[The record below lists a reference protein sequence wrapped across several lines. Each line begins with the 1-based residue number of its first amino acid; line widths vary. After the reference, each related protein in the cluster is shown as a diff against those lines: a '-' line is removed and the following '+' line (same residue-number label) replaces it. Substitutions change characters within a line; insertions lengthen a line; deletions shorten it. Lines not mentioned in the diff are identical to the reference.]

1 MMRNKEMTMKTHKE
15 NCIYHV
21 VARFEER
28 FKKED
33 FIYKSKKF
41 GVVDFT
47 NEVINA
53 ITNAPKA
60 GIFVPGG
67 KGDCVIFKIKYNDT
81 KPVFVV
87 WNKVVDCAVTVLTG
101 EMFTNIAMRDKKKSS
116 IPYNGYNS

>member
-47 NEVINA
+47 NEVVNA
-53 ITNAPKA
+53 IWNAPKA

-67 KGDCVIFKIKYNDT
+67 KGDCVIFKIKFMET
-81 KPVFVV
+81 KSVFVV
-87 WNKVVDCAVTVLTG
+87 WNKIMDCAVTVLTG
-101 EMFTNIAMRDKKKSS
+101 EMHTALRGWDKKKSS

>member
-1 MMRNKEMTMKTHKE
+1 MKTHKE

-33 FIYKSKKF
+33 FLYKSKKF

-47 NEVINA
+47 NEVIKS

-101 EMFTNIAMRDKKKSS
+101 EMFTNIAMWDKKKAS
-116 IPYNGYNS
+116 IPYNGYNSQVVL